1 MRAAWTR
8 ASREVEV
15 EEETD
20 DSRSA
25 GGGDDDVDYDDV
37 AAVVGNE

>member
-8 ASREVEV
+8 ASREVE
-15 EEETD
+15 EETG

>member
-8 ASREVEV
+8 ASREVEA
-15 EEETD
+15 EEETG

-37 AAVVGNE
+37 AAAVGNE